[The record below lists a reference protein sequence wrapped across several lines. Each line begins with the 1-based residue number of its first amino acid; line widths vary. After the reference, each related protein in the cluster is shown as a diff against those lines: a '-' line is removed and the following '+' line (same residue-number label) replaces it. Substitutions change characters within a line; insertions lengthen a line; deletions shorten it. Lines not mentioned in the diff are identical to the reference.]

1 MNGFLDAAQ
10 VKITGGSLF
19 HDIIDAFPVSHPV
32 GRTDGVHIPLVSG
45 LQCIELTSDTA
56 VKFLVTRF
64 LVFKPVADA
73 LGYIVGTQE
82 DHAAF
87 FLQLVVQADKVVE
100 YRFGKLVGF
109 VKYKERSVHLD
120 NVVKDKAPDLT
131 DIAALRAYA
140 DRAGYLTDEITFF
153 MSSEQRI

>member
-1 MNGFLDAAQ
+1 MIF
-10 VKITGGSLF
+10 
-19 HDIIDAFPVSHPV
+19 VS
-32 GRTDGVHIPLVSG
+32 RLR
-45 LQCIELTSDTA
+45 Q
-56 VKFLVTRF
+56 VTRF
-64 LVFKPVADA
+64 LPVAFFFFKQKTAYDVSA
-73 LGYIVGTQE
+73 CLVGSEMCIRDRVGTQE

-153 MSSEQRI
+153 HVLGTKDIDCLLYTSDAADE